1 GGDGFVAARHLRP
14 ELRHVTA
21 VLFGAASEMRGD
33 AAANFKRW
41 RDEGGECIFLT
52 DDDTWQTAAS
62 LIQTADLVVDAML
75 GTGLRGA
82 ATGLVAKAIEFL
94 NGWSA
99 NATNAEPALI
109 VAVDTPSGLPSDGEK
124 AEGPVVR
131 AHATVT
137 FTAPKIGQL
146 VSANADCCGTLVV
159 RAIG

>member
-1 GGDGFVAARHLRP
+1 MKALTAAEMRDVDRLTTENYGISQAQLMENAGKAVAEFVRTELFRRFEAPVRKIVVLCGKGNNGGDGFVAARHLRP

-82 ATGLVAKAIEFL
+82 AT
-94 NGWSA
+94 
-99 NATNAEPALI
+99 
-109 VAVDTPSGLPSDGEK
+109 
-124 AEGPVVR
+124 
-131 AHATVT
+131 
-137 FTAPKIGQL
+137 
-146 VSANADCCGTLVV
+146 
-159 RAIG
+159 